1 MIRYTSFRST
11 WSLSK
16 INNYPSVILT
26 ITWLQNQIRY
36 ASILNKYI
44 RSRKNTLFGLYKPK
58 LQIYYRKR
66 RRGWLSK
73 PLFKHT
79 SHNLIIDLF
88 IFSNKKNNIRKFSN
102 ILSRRALYKYM
113 YSMYINYMYKVKE
126 TLNRPR
132 FFYINLIEP
141 KTYNYYSNIVKT
153 YEELLLGNSKV
164 KFLYIYLLVLNWNQ
178 ARKNYIQY
186 VKNKILFSKF
196 NIIYNNDKVIKSNID
211 NYISLSIKNINK
223 ENNSIEFNDKKKII
237 FNRYV
242 YSKDRD
248 NKEKKR
254 KFFLLNK
261 NREYKVKNKISILM
275 FDLNKTLFL
284 QKKHENDQS
293 KKKINIRIKKPK
305 YLKLRKYLLN
315 LEKKSSVPV
324 DLNKLTLWSKKG
336 LGKDIVVK
344 KYKKVPK
351 IYKYNKYSL
360 EEFKRKIYYVK
371 GKTKRKIAPGVWK
384 TKLLN
389 FHLLSKSQKKN
400 TNSNKIYINYKENEY
415 FRYVQNIP
423 NIKHC
428 FKNSIRFNEKLFKNE
443 KNNNNDKHNNFLN
456 RKVENNIINNIK
468 KEYSLFNDKL
478 LHKKEYLNYIL
489 DINKEG
495 VNILSSL
502 FKKFYVI
509 KRKKNTCT
517 YLRSISNKK
526 NMLLH
531 LYIHPL
537 SNLNSDS
544 ISYQYSNKKID
555 KYINNKKNRK
565 YYYFYNSNS
574 DSSNKKFINSKYL
587 WDNLDY
593 SIINVLSSVFFSN
606 KQENNQ
612 YKFSF
617 FNDLL
622 NKINNIIIN
631 SDILYIDVI
640 KKEFYNV
647 NRDII
652 LSKVKEDNP
661 VNIYADINTYKL
673 TKNIFNNF
681 SLNIF
686 SNSNKYETVNRNKN
700 VLDMNI
706 WPSYTKDKGRSEY
719 LNYKIEYS
727 ENIFKPY
734 YRYMLPLFIYESYK
748 TFISY
753 IGYNNLISNKEISS
767 FSNINWIKSNNLR
780 IFNFIIVRTLLDL
793 IQYNYIS
800 LIRVKPKYYYLNTM
814 RYYGSKLR
822 RLQFNTWI
830 ASVKYIKRLR
840 KTPRYF
846 WKRYN
851 KLASLYFRQIIQSAE
866 LNTKRKVLLPFV
878 LYFED
883 LLYVIYG
890 KWTIIRLWPIKR
902 YYLNSYI
909 LAERIMIMLVIR
921 RNKWNA
927 VKEYRK
933 SARKLISIFRWFQ
946 IKKAYDYFNE
956 YNTRWPDSLVD
967 IMKDSQSRH
976 YLSYDKLEF
985 FNEKLEKQQ
994 MLSTYP
1000 IEKNY
1005 LKSYLSIVNN
1015 HYLKTMY
1022 NYIDKLSKSISI
1034 KHMFL
1039 KNEGKFRSLIYVRYW
1054 LKPLSTY
1061 IFTMK
1066 QGIDITGIKFR
1077 LGGRTGVSASNARR
1091 FKKFYFFGNLIGPR
1105 HYNKRT
1111 RKITNLTN
1119 PILRNTIK
1127 SNIDYAY
1134 SVGVNRNGC
1143 ITLKIWLSSLFSS
1156 DVHEL
1161 LLYLVRIKYL
1171 YNQLISRYY
1180 LVHSKF
1186 ANLSNN
1192 WLLQQNNDYLIYLKD
1207 HEIVNKEIEKL
1218 KLKRIRHKL
1227 NKRLIRKRLIK
1238 KLY

>member
-1 MIRYTSFRST
+1 M
-11 WSLSK
+11 
-16 INNYPSVILT
+16 
-26 ITWLQNQIRY
+26 
-36 ASILNKYI
+36 
-44 RSRKNTLFGLYKPK
+44 
-58 LQIYYRKR
+58 
-66 RRGWLSK
+66 
-73 PLFKHT
+73 
-79 SHNLIIDLF
+79 
-88 IFSNKKNNIRKFSN
+88 
-102 ILSRRALYKYM
+102 
-113 YSMYINYMYKVKE
+113 
-126 TLNRPR
+126 
-132 FFYINLIEP
+132 
-141 KTYNYYSNIVKT
+141 
-153 YEELLLGNSKV
+153 
-164 KFLYIYLLVLNWNQ
+164 
-178 ARKNYIQY
+178 
-186 VKNKILFSKF
+186 
-196 NIIYNNDKVIKSNID
+196 
-211 NYISLSIKNINK
+211 
-223 ENNSIEFNDKKKII
+223 
-237 FNRYV
+237 
-242 YSKDRD
+242 
-248 NKEKKR
+248 
-254 KFFLLNK
+254 
-261 NREYKVKNKISILM
+261 
-275 FDLNKTLFL
+275 
-284 QKKHENDQS
+284 
-293 KKKINIRIKKPK
+293 
-305 YLKLRKYLLN
+305 
-315 LEKKSSVPV
+315 
-324 DLNKLTLWSKKG
+324 
-336 LGKDIVVK
+336 
-344 KYKKVPK
+344 
-351 IYKYNKYSL
+351 
-360 EEFKRKIYYVK
+360 
-371 GKTKRKIAPGVWK
+371 
-384 TKLLN
+384 
-389 FHLLSKSQKKN
+389 
-400 TNSNKIYINYKENEY
+400 
-415 FRYVQNIP
+415 
-423 NIKHC
+423 
-428 FKNSIRFNEKLFKNE
+428 
-443 KNNNNDKHNNFLN
+443 
-456 RKVENNIINNIK
+456 
-468 KEYSLFNDKL
+468 
-478 LHKKEYLNYIL
+478 
-489 DINKEG
+489 
-495 VNILSSL
+495 
-502 FKKFYVI
+502 
-509 KRKKNTCT
+509 
-517 YLRSISNKK
+517 
-526 NMLLH
+526 
-531 LYIHPL
+531 
-537 SNLNSDS
+537 
-544 ISYQYSNKKID
+544 
-555 KYINNKKNRK
+555 
-565 YYYFYNSNS
+565 
-574 DSSNKKFINSKYL
+574 
-587 WDNLDY
+587 
-593 SIINVLSSVFFSN
+593 
-606 KQENNQ
+606 
-612 YKFSF
+612 
-617 FNDLL
+617 L

-851 KLASLYFRQIIQSAE
+851 KLASLYFRQIIQSGE